1 MLAVRFRAPRL
12 LSRGLATVAKPASS
26 PSLHWPAV
34 VRPSAGEIKN
44 ARLDER
50 SLEKAVRHI
59 HQDGLVVIEDV
70 VPHEDIDQLNT
81 KMVQD
86 ARVLQDMGDK
96 GPFNYNQ
103 GNLQQDAP
111 PVAEFF
117 YPSIFTSKN
126 KSLAQFGWNRASS
139 SNISSSYRPYCHPN
153 HFGRSWTSAQM
164 DILLCQR
171 SHASP
176 PRSIPPASAGAF
188 RRRLCSPGASLCSRC
203 QRSTRNDDS

>member
-1 MLAVRFRAPRL
+1 M
-12 LSRGLATVAKPASS
+12 ATISSAAKTS
-26 PSLHWPAV
+26 PSPGLHWPAV
-34 VRPSAGEIKN
+34 VRPSAGEIKS

-86 ARVLQDMGDK
+86 ARMLQSMGDK

-117 YPSIFTSKN
+117 YPSIFMS
-126 KSLAQFGWNRASS
+126 R
-139 SNISSSYRPYCHPN
+139 IYPSYDS
-153 HFGRSWTSAQM
+153 G
-164 DILLCQR
+164 
-171 SHASP
+171 SHCNS
-176 PRSIPPASAGAF
+176 F
-188 RRRLCSPGASLCSRC
+188 
-203 QRSTRNDDS
+203 

>member
-81 KMVQD
+81 KMVED
-86 ARVLQDMGDK
+86 ARVLQNMGDK

-117 YPSIFTSKN
+117 YPSIFTSKTN
-126 KSLAQFGWNRASS
+126 LSHSLDRIELHF
-139 SNISSSYRPYCHPN
+139 SNISFSYRPHCHPN
-153 HFGRSWTSAQM
+153 HFSNSWAPAKM

-171 SHASP
+171 SHASSP
-176 PRSIPPASAGAF
+176 GCIPPASTSAF
-188 RRRLCSPGASLCSRC
+188 RC
-203 QRSTRNDDS
+203 